1 MIDQGEMIR
10 WGLTGIGVTGSI
22 LNARQRRASFY
33 WWIVANAGWI
43 AININ
48 RGQLAEAVLFSV
60 HLVLSGY
67 GLARWSAAAC
77 PGMIQQAVA
86 PRPLPSSLAQEGN
99 PMVTGSHQAFWVLP
113 ALSPTTGN
121 TTSENVSGENP
132 LRCGIVECL
141 PACSAECKDVGG
153 KSW

>member
-1 MIDQGEMIR
+1 MIDSVEMIR

-60 HLVLSGY
+60 YLVLAGY
-67 GLARWSAAAC
+67 GLARWSHAAC

-113 ALSPTTGN
+113 AQTPTTGQRAAK
-121 TTSENVSGENP
+121 NVSGENP
-132 LRCGIVECL
+132 SRCGIVESGCDGHG
-141 PACSAECKDVGG
+141 ECKDVEG